1 MLRPYRETLLAPGEA
16 VVHITRP
23 HVLPHVG
30 ALISGASIVLLGL
43 AGYVIAD
50 GPVLLPGDP
59 TIVRPVVTAV
69 FALSA
74 LGGLISIAATW
85 IRWRSREIVVTDRRV
100 LRITGILNK
109 GVVDNSLDAITD
121 LQLHQSI
128 WGRLFNF
135 GDVDILTASDVDD
148 EVRPD
153 TFPDV
158 AGPVGFMRA
167 VQDRREARR
176 FAVRSAQPPAS
187 PNAP

>member
-1 MLRPYRETLLAPGEA
+1 VLRPYRLSLLAPGES

-30 ALISGASIVLLGL
+30 ALISGISVVILGL
-43 AGYVIAD
+43 AGYIIAD
-50 GPVLLPGDP
+50 GQALLPGDP
-59 TIVRPVVTAV
+59 IVVRPIVAGI
-69 FALSA
+69 FALCA
-74 LGGLISIAATW
+74 LGGLVSIAATW

-128 WGRLFNF
+128 WGRLFDF

-148 EVRPD
+148 QARPD

-158 AGPVGFMRA
+158 AGPVAFMRA

-176 FAVRSAQPPAS
+176 FAARSDPPPAS
-187 PNAP
+187 PPAP